1 MSVASI
7 SVLFEK
13 DPDRA
18 AVKRPLPARAR
29 LLDVLLGAGVDLA
42 HECGGNLACAT
53 CRIVVRQGGDSLEP
67 ASEDELDMLD
77 TAGVMAPDARLA
89 CQAIVLGGD
98 LVIEVPSS
106 EAPGPAAVSAGA
118 ALPVSLT
125 ENAARHIAA
134 QLACRPA
141 GAAVRLGVAPAGCSG
156 LRYRLEFADAIRE
169 DDVVFESGGVR
180 IAVEPSSL
188 PHVHG
193 TRLDLV
199 QEGLARRL
207 RYDNPNVRSTCGC
220 GESFGL

>member
-13 DPDRA
+13 DPNRA
-18 AVKRPLPARAR
+18 AVKAPLPDRAR

-53 CRIVVRQGGDSLEP
+53 CRIVVREGAESLEP

-77 TAGVMAPDARLA
+77 AAGVLTAEARLA
-89 CQAIVLGGD
+89 CQAITHGGD
-98 LVIEVPSS
+98 LVIEIPSN
-106 EAPGPAAVSAGA
+106 EAALPAAVPADA
-118 ALPVSLT
+118 ALPVSLSAP
-125 ENAARHIAA
+125 AARHIAA
-134 QLACRPA
+134 QLARRPR
-141 GAAVRLGVAPAGCSG
+141 GAAVRLGVTPAGCSG
-156 LRYRLEFADAIRE
+156 FRYRLEFADAIRE
-169 DDVVFESGGVR
+169 DDVVFESRGIR
-180 IAVEPSSL
+180 IAIEPSSL
-188 PHVHG
+188 AHVHG
-193 TRLDLV
+193 TRLELV